1 MVSHLGDD
9 AVEHL
14 RFVDLP
20 GVLRPGDSLVAN
32 DSATVPARSVRRGLT
47 ALRWRCTSRPRPAA
61 DLWVVEP
68 RRVTV
73 YVGEVLTLARGAT
86 ATLLVPYADSQ
97 RLWVAVFSTD
107 ARELMRNHGRPIAY
121 PYVRGRWPIE
131 MYQTMYAGPAARPK
145 RRTGRA
151 TRVQP
156 GTCWSAWRIVA
167 SGS

>member
-20 GVLRPGDSLVAN
+20 DVLRPGDLLVAN
-32 DSATVPARSVRRGLT
+32 DSATVPAALSATRSDGAPL
-47 ALRWRCTSRPRPAA
+47 ALHVSTRLPA

-73 YVGEVLTLARGAT
+73 SVGEVLTLARGAT

-131 MYQTMYAGPAARPK
+131 MYQTMYAGPPARPK
-145 RRTGRA
+145 CRRPDARSA
-151 TRVQP
+151 R
-156 GTCWSAWRIVA
+156 TCWSAWRIVA